1 MVKYMTFNHT
11 NVSSNLIALINTIFL
26 IITFMP
32 KGYTTFRYSLFRMR
46 LPIIIHKMRL
56 PLFIIHRVKGA

>member
-1 MVKYMTFNHT
+1 
-11 NVSSNLIALINTIFL
+11 
-26 IITFMP
+26 MP